1 MKIYSDRAPTAVRQ
15 VVTDVLVLVWV
26 YAWVRAGVWVHD
38 LVMELAVPGQKL
50 DSAGTGIADN
60 LAEVS
65 GKIDGVPI
73 VGGELAGMFN
83 DAAGA
88 ARSLA
93 GAGQQQQEVVAD
105 LATAITVALLVFPL
119 GLVLLVWLP
128 LRVRYALRAGAAVA
142 LRGSPAGRDL
152 LALRAL
158 TNRPLRQLVRIDPDV
173 ARSWRSGEESTVDA
187 LAALELRALG
197 LLPAGQAERSASRSG
212 G

>member
-1 MKIYSDRAPTAVRQ
+1 MYSDRASTAVRQ

-26 YAWVRAGVWVHD
+26 YAWVRAGMWVHG
-38 LVMELAVPGQKL
+38 LVMRLAVPGQKL

-73 VGGELAGMFN
+73 VGGELAGMFG
-83 DAAGA
+83 DASGA

-128 LRVRYALRAGAAVA
+128 LRVRYARRAAAAVA
-142 LRGSPAGRDL
+142 LRGSPGGRDL

-158 TNRPLRQLVRIDPDV
+158 TNRPLRRLVRIDPDV
-173 ARSWRSGEESTVDA
+173 ARSWRDGDESTVDA
-187 LAALELRALG
+187 LAALELRSLG
-197 LLPAGQAERSASRSG
+197 LLPAERVERSPVSRTVG
-212 G
+212 

>member
-1 MKIYSDRAPTAVRQ
+1 MYSDRASTAARQ

-26 YAWVRAGVWVHD
+26 YAWIRAGVWVHE
-38 LVMELAVPGQKL
+38 LVMRLAVPGQKL

-73 VGGELAGMFN
+73 VGGELAGMFG

-158 TNRPLRQLVRIDPDV
+158 ANRPLRQLVRLDPDV
-173 ARSWRSGEESTVDA
+173 ARSWRDHEQSTVDA
-187 LAALELRALG
+187 LAALELRSLG
-197 LLPAGQAERSASRSG
+197 LLPAGRAERPSVTR
-212 G
+212 